1 MREPSRNEFTD
12 TNRANLKILRDSS
25 ILFLSLSLSLSVFFF
40 FPTCVVLAP
49 LEDRSK
55 RLSQFVERVF
65 IHSIHPPQD
74 EPEGAPFLRSAMA
87 QSISSLPLRLNATC
101 GMAYDALMSPLPVGS
116 TQIWEGLHRF
126 GKLPKFGNN
135 LKELFFAISLFF

>member
-1 MREPSRNEFTD
+1 MS
-12 TNRANLKILRDSS
+12 LRTQTGLTSKFS
-25 ILFLSLSLSLSVFFF
+25 VIPRFSFSPSLSVFLSFF
-40 FPTCVVLAP
+40 TCAVLAP

-65 IHSIHPPQD
+65 IHSIHPPKD
-74 EPEGAPFLRSAMA
+74 EPEGAPFLRSVMA

-126 GKLPKFGNN
+126 VKLPKFGNN
-135 LKELFFAISLFF
+135 LEGLFFAISIFF

>member
-1 MREPSRNEFTD
+1 MS
-12 TNRANLKILRDSS
+12 LRTQTGLTSKFS
-25 ILFLSLSLSLSVFFF
+25 VTPRFSFSLSFF
-40 FPTCVVLAP
+40 TCVVLVP

-55 RLSQFVERVF
+55 HLSQFVERVF
-65 IHSIHPPQD
+65 IHSIHPPKD

-116 TQIWEGLHRF
+116 TQIWKELHRF

-135 LKELFFAISLFF
+135 LEELFFAISIFFKLKIWE